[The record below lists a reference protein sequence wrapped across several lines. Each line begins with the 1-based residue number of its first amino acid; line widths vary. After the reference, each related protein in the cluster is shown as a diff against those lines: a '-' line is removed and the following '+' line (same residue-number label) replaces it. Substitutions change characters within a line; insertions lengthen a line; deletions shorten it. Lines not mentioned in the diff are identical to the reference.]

1 MGRPRGLFI
10 RKEPIMADE
19 TNTPVAGAE
28 NATQNA
34 EVDTSVKAQEESLK
48 KNFPTLIG
56 YLYMSDPDN
65 TNPLWHHYVMPVFDE
80 KAYENLPWH
89 VYKERPSDDLVD
101 PLYSVQK
108 GGWIENAH
116 DAQTQILADAQA
128 KIKELDEKGKQLD
141 QATDKVDQAV
151 KAMQQVQL
159 QNTQQNV
166 AMMKSFTAQTQNT
179 NKLLASMQQT
189 LALVVKANQANATP
203 VAPAQSQ
210 PTASTTDASASQ
222 TQPVSDNQ

>member
-1 MGRPRGLFI
+1 
-10 RKEPIMADE
+10 MADE
-19 TNTPVAGAE
+19 TNTPVAGTE

-80 KAYENLPWH
+80 KAYEELPWH
-89 VYKERPSDDLVD
+89 VYKERPSDNLVD

-116 DAQTQILADAQA
+116 DAQTQILAAAQA
-128 KIKELDEKGKQLD
+128 KIVELDKSKEQLD
-141 QATDKVDQAV
+141 QTIKS
-151 KAMQQVQL
+151 VQENQL
-159 QNTQQNV
+159 TG
-166 AMMKSFTAQTQNT
+166 AA
-179 NKLLASMQQT
+179 QT
-189 LALVVKANQANATP
+189 LALTKSIKELSDGQANQNKLLTSMQNLMLQIANQKQTT
-203 VAPAQSQ
+203 PAQPS
-210 PTASTTDASASQ
+210 TETTDTKQ
-222 TQPVSDNQ
+222 ENGGN

>member
-1 MGRPRGLFI
+1 
-10 RKEPIMADE
+10 MADE
-19 TNTPVAGAE
+19 TNTPVAGTE

-65 TNPLWHHYVMPVFDE
+65 ANPLWHHYVMPVFDE
-80 KAYENLPWH
+80 KAYEELPWH

-116 DAQTQILADAQA
+116 DAQTQILA
-128 KIKELDEKGKQLD
+128 
-141 QATDKVDQAV
+141 
-151 KAMQQVQL
+151 
-159 QNTQQNV
+159 
-166 AMMKSFTAQTQNT
+166 TAQVKIEELAVGRLT
-179 NKLLASMQQT
+179 NFELIINVTAATSSNITISEELKS
-189 LALVVKANQANATP
+189 KANEIR
-203 VAPAQSQ
+203 
-210 PTASTTDASASQ
+210 
-222 TQPVSDNQ
+222 

>member
-1 MGRPRGLFI
+1 
-10 RKEPIMADE
+10 MADE
-19 TNTPVAGAE
+19 TNTPVAGSE

-80 KAYENLPWH
+80 KAYEEFPWH

-116 DAQTQILADAQA
+116 DAQTQILAAAQA
-128 KIKELDEKGKQLD
+128 KIEKLDKSKEQLD
-141 QATDKVDQAV
+141 QTLKS
-151 KAMQQVQL
+151 VQEN
-159 QNTQQNV
+159 QSNG
-166 AMMKSFTAQTQNT
+166 TAQTLALTRSIKTLSEGQANQ
-179 NKLLASMQQT
+179 NKLLASMQNLMLQMASQKQAT
-189 LALVVKANQANATP
+189 PTQPTTDNQATNK
-203 VAPAQSQ
+203 QE
-210 PTASTTDASASQ
+210 
-222 TQPVSDNQ
+222 NGGN

>member
-1 MGRPRGLFI
+1 
-10 RKEPIMADE
+10 MADE
-19 TNTPVAGAE
+19 TQVTPVAGAE

-80 KAYENLPWH
+80 KAYEELPWH

-116 DAQTQILADAQA
+116 DAQTQILAQAQMKIDALD
-128 KIKELDEKGKQLD
+128 KSKEQFD
-141 QATDKVDQAV
+141 QTLKS
-151 KAMQQVQL
+151 VQEN
-159 QNTQQNV
+159 QSNG
-166 AMMKSFTAQTQNT
+166 TAQTLTLTKAIKALSEGQANQ
-179 NKLLASMQQT
+179 NKLLASMQQLM
-189 LALVVKANQANATP
+189 LALTGNKQAT
-203 VAPAQSQ
+203 S
-210 PTASTTDASASQ
+210 TETTDTKQ
-222 TQPVSDNQ
+222 ENGGN

>member
-1 MGRPRGLFI
+1 
-10 RKEPIMADE
+10 MADE
-19 TNTPVAGAE
+19 TNTPVAGTE

-80 KAYENLPWH
+80 KAYEELPWH

-116 DAQTQILADAQA
+116 DAQTQILAAAQA
-128 KIKELDEKGKQLD
+128 KIEELDKSKEQLD
-141 QATDKVDQAV
+141 QTLKS
-151 KAMQQVQL
+151 VQEN
-159 QNTQQNV
+159 QSNG
-166 AMMKSFTAQTQNT
+166 TAQTLTLTKAIKALSEDQANQ
-179 NKLLASMQQT
+179 NKLLASMQT
-189 LALVVKANQANATP
+189 LMLQMASQKQATPTQPTTDNQATGKQENGG
-203 VAPAQSQ
+203 
-210 PTASTTDASASQ
+210 
-222 TQPVSDNQ
+222 N

>member
-1 MGRPRGLFI
+1 
-10 RKEPIMADE
+10 MAEE
-19 TNTPVAGAE
+19 TQVTPVAGTE

-116 DAQTQILADAQA
+116 DAQTQILAVAQA
-128 KIKELDEKGKQLD
+128 KIEELDKSKEQFD
-141 QATDKVDQAV
+141 QTLKSV
-151 KAMQQVQL
+151 KENQS
-159 QNTQQNV
+159 NG
-166 AMMKSFTAQTQNT
+166 TAQTLTLTKAIKALSEGQANQ
-179 NKLLASMQQT
+179 NKLLASMQQLM
-189 LALVVKANQANATP
+189 LALTGNKQAT
-203 VAPAQSQ
+203 S
-210 PTASTTDASASQ
+210 TETTDTKQ
-222 TQPVSDNQ
+222 ENGGN

>member
-1 MGRPRGLFI
+1 
-10 RKEPIMADE
+10 MADE

-34 EVDTSVKAQEESLK
+34 EVDTSVKTQEESLK

-80 KAYENLPWH
+80 KAYEELPWH

-116 DAQTQILADAQA
+116 DAQTQILAQAQMKIDALD
-128 KIKELDEKGKQLD
+128 KSKERLD
-141 QATDKVDQAV
+141 QTLKS
-151 KAMQQVQL
+151 VQEN
-159 QNTQQNV
+159 QSNG
-166 AMMKSFTAQTQNT
+166 TAQTLTLTKAIKALSEGQT
-179 NKLLASMQQT
+179 SQNKLLASMQQLM
-189 LALVVKANQANATP
+189 LALTGNKQATSTEATGK
-203 VAPAQSQ
+203 QE
-210 PTASTTDASASQ
+210 
-222 TQPVSDNQ
+222 NGGN

>member
-1 MGRPRGLFI
+1 
-10 RKEPIMADE
+10 MAEE
-19 TNTPVAGAE
+19 T
-28 NATQNA
+28 TQSA

-116 DAQTQILADAQA
+116 DAQTQILAQAQM
-128 KIKELDEKGKQLD
+128 KIAELNKSKEQLD
-141 QATDKVDQAV
+141 QTLKS
-151 KAMQQVQL
+151 VQEN
-159 QNTQQNV
+159 QSNG
-166 AMMKSFTAQTQNT
+166 TAQTLTLTKAIKALSEGQANQ
-179 NKLLASMQQT
+179 NKLLASMQNLMLQI
-189 LALVVKANQANATP
+189 ANQKQATP
-203 VAPAQSQ
+203 TQ
-210 PTASTTDASASQ
+210 PTT
-222 TQPVSDNQ
+222 DNQATDKQENGGN

>member
-1 MGRPRGLFI
+1 
-10 RKEPIMADE
+10 MADE
-19 TNTPVAGAE
+19 TNTPVAGTE

-80 KAYENLPWH
+80 KAYEELPWH

-116 DAQTQILADAQA
+116 DAQTQILAQTQMKIDALD
-128 KIKELDEKGKQLD
+128 KSKEQFD
-141 QATDKVDQAV
+141 QTLKS
-151 KAMQQVQL
+151 VQEN
-159 QNTQQNV
+159 QSNG
-166 AMMKSFTAQTQNT
+166 TAQTLTLTKAIKALSEGQASQ
-179 NKLLASMQQT
+179 NKLLASMQT
-189 LALVVKANQANATP
+189 LMLEMASQKQATP
-203 VAPAQSQ
+203 TQAT
-210 PTASTTDASASQ
+210 TATATDKQ
-222 TQPVSDNQ
+222 

>member
-1 MGRPRGLFI
+1 
-10 RKEPIMADE
+10 MADE
-19 TNTPVAGAE
+19 TNTPVAGTE

-65 TNPLWHHYVMPVFDE
+65 ANPLWHHYVMPVFDE
-80 KAYENLPWH
+80 KAYEELPWH

-116 DAQTQILADAQA
+116 DAQTQILAQAQA
-128 KIKELDEKGKQLD
+128 KIEALDKSKAELDQTIKSVQENQL
-141 QATDKVDQAV
+141 TG
-151 KAMQQVQL
+151 
-159 QNTQQNV
+159 
-166 AMMKSFTAQTQNT
+166 TAQTLALTKSIKELSDGQANQ
-179 NKLLASMQQT
+179 NKLLASMQNLMLQI
-189 LALVVKANQANATP
+189 ANQKQA
-203 VAPAQSQ
+203 APAQ
-210 PTASTTDASASQ
+210 PSTTETTDKQ
-222 TQPVSDNQ
+222 ENGGN

>member
-1 MGRPRGLFI
+1 
-10 RKEPIMADE
+10 MADE
-19 TNTPVAGAE
+19 TQNTVAGTETATEE

-101 PLYSVQK
+101 PLYSVK
-108 GGWIENAH
+108 SGGWIENAH
-116 DAQTQILADAQA
+116 DAQSQILAQAQA
-128 KIKELDEKGKQLD
+128 KIEALDKSKAELDQTIKSVQENQL
-141 QATDKVDQAV
+141 TG
-151 KAMQQVQL
+151 
-159 QNTQQNV
+159 
-166 AMMKSFTAQTQNT
+166 TAQTLTLTKSIKELSDSQANQ
-179 NKLLASMQQT
+179 NKLLASMQHLMLQI
-189 LALVVKANQANATP
+189 ANQKQDVPT
-203 VAPAQSQ
+203 Q
-210 PTASTTDASASQ
+210 PSTTETTDKQ
-222 TQPVSDNQ
+222 ENGGN

>member
-1 MGRPRGLFI
+1 
-10 RKEPIMADE
+10 MADE
-19 TNTPVAGAE
+19 TNTPVAGTE

-80 KAYENLPWH
+80 KAYEELPWH

-116 DAQTQILADAQA
+116 DAQTQILAQAQMKIDALD
-128 KIKELDEKGKQLD
+128 KSKERLD
-141 QATDKVDQAV
+141 QTLKS
-151 KAMQQVQL
+151 VQENQL
-159 QNTQQNV
+159 TG
-166 AMMKSFTAQTQNT
+166 TAQTLALTNSLKELSDNQANQ
-179 NKLLASMQQT
+179 NKLLASMQNLMLQM
-189 LALVVKANQANATP
+189 ASQKQATP
-203 VAPAQSQ
+203 AQPS
-210 PTASTTDASASQ
+210 TETTDTKQ
-222 TQPVSDNQ
+222 ENGGN

>member
-1 MGRPRGLFI
+1 
-10 RKEPIMADE
+10 MADE
-19 TNTPVAGAE
+19 TNTPVAGTE

-65 TNPLWHHYVMPVFDE
+65 VNPLWHHYVMPVFDE
-80 KAYENLPWH
+80 KAYEELPWH

-116 DAQTQILADAQA
+116 DAQTQILAQAQA
-128 KIKELDEKGKQLD
+128 KIEALDKSKAELDQTIKSVQENQL
-141 QATDKVDQAV
+141 TG
-151 KAMQQVQL
+151 
-159 QNTQQNV
+159 
-166 AMMKSFTAQTQNT
+166 TAQTLALTKSIKELSDGQANQ
-179 NKLLASMQQT
+179 NKLLASMQNLMLQI
-189 LALVVKANQANATP
+189 ANQKQA
-203 VAPAQSQ
+203 APAQ
-210 PTASTTDASASQ
+210 PSTTETTDKQ
-222 TQPVSDNQ
+222 ENGGN

>member
-1 MGRPRGLFI
+1 
-10 RKEPIMADE
+10 MADE
-19 TNTPVAGAE
+19 TNTPVAGTE

-116 DAQTQILADAQA
+116 DAQTQILAQAQMKIDALDKSKEQLDQTLKSVQENQSNSTA
-128 KIKELDEKGKQLD
+128 QTLALTRSIKELSEG
-141 QATDKVDQAV
+141 QANQ
-151 KAMQQVQL
+151 
-159 QNTQQNV
+159 
-166 AMMKSFTAQTQNT
+166 
-179 NKLLASMQQT
+179 NKLLASMQNLMLT
-189 LALVVKANQANATP
+189 IAG
-203 VAPAQSQ
+203 SQ
-210 PTASTTDASASQ
+210 KTAEPTAT
-222 TQPVSDNQ
+222 TQPVTGK

>member
-1 MGRPRGLFI
+1 
-10 RKEPIMADE
+10 MADE
-19 TNTPVAGAE
+19 TNTPVAGTE

-34 EVDTSVKAQEESLK
+34 EVDTSVKTQEESLK

-108 GGWIENAH
+108 GDWIENAH
-116 DAQTQILADAQA
+116 DAQAQILAQAQA
-128 KIKELDEKGKQLD
+128 KIEALDKSKAELDQTVKSVQENQL
-141 QATDKVDQAV
+141 T
-151 KAMQQVQL
+151 
-159 QNTQQNV
+159 
-166 AMMKSFTAQTQNT
+166 STAQTLALTKSIKELSDSQVNQ
-179 NKLLASMQQT
+179 NKLLASMQNLMLTIAGSQKT
-189 LALVVKANQANATP
+189 AAPT
-203 VAPAQSQ
+203 APAQPS
-210 PTASTTDASASQ
+210 TETTDTKQ
-222 TQPVSDNQ
+222 ENGGN

>member
-1 MGRPRGLFI
+1 
-10 RKEPIMADE
+10 MADE
-19 TNTPVAGAE
+19 TNTPVAGTE

-34 EVDTSVKAQEESLK
+34 EVDTSVKTQEESLK
-48 KNFPTLIG
+48 KNFPNLIG

-116 DAQTQILADAQA
+116 DAQTQILAQVQMKIDAID
-128 KIKELDEKGKQLD
+128 KSKKQLD
-141 QATDKVDQAV
+141 QTLKS
-151 KAMQQVQL
+151 VQENQL
-159 QNTQQNV
+159 TG
-166 AMMKSFTAQTQNT
+166 TAQTLALTKSIKELSEGQANQS
-179 NKLLASMQQT
+179 KLLASLQNLMLTIAGSQKT
-189 LALVVKANQANATP
+189 AKPT
-203 VAPAQSQ
+203 APTQ
-210 PTASTTDASASQ
+210 PTTA
-222 TQPVSDNQ
+222 TQPVTGK

>member
-1 MGRPRGLFI
+1 MGRTHGLFS
-10 RKEPIMADE
+10 RKESIMADE
-19 TNTPVAGAE
+19 TQVTPVAGAE

-116 DAQTQILADAQA
+116 DAQTQILAEAQA
-128 KIKELDEKGKQLD
+128 KIAELNKSKEQLD
-141 QATDKVDQAV
+141 QTLKS
-151 KAMQQVQL
+151 VQEN
-159 QNTQQNV
+159 QSNG
-166 AMMKSFTAQTQNT
+166 TAQTLALTKSIKALSEGQANQ
-179 NKLLASMQQT
+179 NKLLASMQT
-189 LALVVKANQANATP
+189 LMLQMASQKQATPTQPTTDNQATGKQENGG
-203 VAPAQSQ
+203 
-210 PTASTTDASASQ
+210 
-222 TQPVSDNQ
+222 N

>member
-1 MGRPRGLFI
+1 
-10 RKEPIMADE
+10 MADE
-19 TNTPVAGAE
+19 TQVTPVAGAE

-116 DAQTQILADAQA
+116 DAQTQILAQAQMKIDALD
-128 KIKELDEKGKQLD
+128 KSKEQFD
-141 QATDKVDQAV
+141 QTLKS
-151 KAMQQVQL
+151 VQEN
-159 QNTQQNV
+159 QSNG
-166 AMMKSFTAQTQNT
+166 TAQTLTLTKAIKALSEGQANQ
-179 NKLLASMQQT
+179 NKLLASMQNLMLT
-189 LALVVKANQANATP
+189 IAG
-203 VAPAQSQ
+203 SQ
-210 PTASTTDASASQ
+210 KTAEPTAP
-222 TQPVSDNQ
+222 TQPVTGK

>member
-1 MGRPRGLFI
+1 MLTGRTRGLFN
-10 RKEPIMADE
+10 RKELAMADE
-19 TNTPVAGAE
+19 TQNTPVAGVE

-80 KAYENLPWH
+80 KAYEELPWH

-116 DAQTQILADAQA
+116 DAQTQILAQAQMKIDALD
-128 KIKELDEKGKQLD
+128 KSKEQFD
-141 QATDKVDQAV
+141 QTLKS
-151 KAMQQVQL
+151 VQEN
-159 QNTQQNV
+159 QSNG
-166 AMMKSFTAQTQNT
+166 TAQTLTLTKAIKALSEGQANQ
-179 NKLLASMQQT
+179 NKLLASMQQLM
-189 LALVVKANQANATP
+189 LALTGNKQAT
-203 VAPAQSQ
+203 S
-210 PTASTTDASASQ
+210 TETTDTKQ
-222 TQPVSDNQ
+222 ENGGN

>member
-1 MGRPRGLFI
+1 
-10 RKEPIMADE
+10 MADE
-19 TNTPVAGAE
+19 TNTPVAGTE

-65 TNPLWHHYVMPVFDE
+65 TNPLWHHYVIPVFDE
-80 KAYENLPWH
+80 KAYENIPWH

-116 DAQTQILADAQA
+116 DAQTQILAAAQA
-128 KIKELDEKGKQLD
+128 KIEALDKSKTELDQTLKS
-141 QATDKVDQAV
+141 
-151 KAMQQVQL
+151 VQEN
-159 QNTQQNV
+159 QSNG
-166 AMMKSFTAQTQNT
+166 TA
-179 NKLLASMQQT
+179 QT
-189 LALVVKANQANATP
+189 LALTKSIKELSEGQANQNKLLVSMQQLMLALTGNKQTT
-203 VAPAQSQ
+203 PAQ
-210 PTASTTDASASQ
+210 PSTETTNTKQ
-222 TQPVSDNQ
+222 ENGGN

>member
-1 MGRPRGLFI
+1 
-10 RKEPIMADE
+10 MADE
-19 TNTPVAGAE
+19 TNTPVAGTE

-80 KAYENLPWH
+80 KAYEELPWH

-101 PLYSVQK
+101 PLYSVQE

-116 DAQTQILADAQA
+116 DAQTQILAQAQMKIDALD
-128 KIKELDEKGKQLD
+128 KSKTELDQTLKS
-141 QATDKVDQAV
+141 
-151 KAMQQVQL
+151 VQEN
-159 QNTQQNV
+159 QSNG
-166 AMMKSFTAQTQNT
+166 TA
-179 NKLLASMQQT
+179 QT
-189 LALVVKANQANATP
+189 LALTKSIKELSEGQANQNKLLVSMQQLMLALTGNKQTTP
-203 VAPAQSQ
+203 
-210 PTASTTDASASQ
+210 TETTDTKQ
-222 TQPVSDNQ
+222 ENGGN

>member
-1 MGRPRGLFI
+1 
-10 RKEPIMADE
+10 MADE
-19 TNTPVAGAE
+19 TNTPVAGTE

-116 DAQTQILADAQA
+116 DAQTQILAQAQMKIDALD
-128 KIKELDEKGKQLD
+128 KSKERLD
-141 QATDKVDQAV
+141 QTLKS
-151 KAMQQVQL
+151 VQEN
-159 QNTQQNV
+159 QSNG
-166 AMMKSFTAQTQNT
+166 TAQTLTLTKAIKALSEGQANQ
-179 NKLLASMQQT
+179 NKLLASMQNLMLT
-189 LALVVKANQANATP
+189 IAG
-203 VAPAQSQ
+203 SQ
-210 PTASTTDASASQ
+210 KTAEPTAPEKLA
-222 TQPVSDNQ
+222 NN

>member
-1 MGRPRGLFI
+1 
-10 RKEPIMADE
+10 MADE
-19 TNTPVAGAE
+19 TQVTPVAGAE

-116 DAQTQILADAQA
+116 DAQTQILAEAQA
-128 KIKELDEKGKQLD
+128 KIAELNKSKEQLD
-141 QATDKVDQAV
+141 QTLKS
-151 KAMQQVQL
+151 VQEN
-159 QNTQQNV
+159 QSNG
-166 AMMKSFTAQTQNT
+166 TAQTLALTKSIKALSEGQANQ
-179 NKLLASMQQT
+179 NKLLASMQT
-189 LALVVKANQANATP
+189 LMLEMASQKQATPTQPTTDNQATGKQENGG
-203 VAPAQSQ
+203 
-210 PTASTTDASASQ
+210 
-222 TQPVSDNQ
+222 N

>member
-1 MGRPRGLFI
+1 
-10 RKEPIMADE
+10 MADE
-19 TNTPVAGAE
+19 TNTPVAGTE

-34 EVDTSVKAQEESLK
+34 EVDTSVKTQEESLK
-48 KNFPTLIG
+48 KNFPNLIG

-116 DAQTQILADAQA
+116 DAQTQILAQVQMKIDAIDKFKEQLDQTLKSVQENQLTGTA
-128 KIKELDEKGKQLD
+128 QNLALTKSIKELSEGQATQNNLLALLQNLMLTISGSQKTAKPTAPTQATTAT
-141 QATDKVDQAV
+141 ATDKQ
-151 KAMQQVQL
+151 
-159 QNTQQNV
+159 
-166 AMMKSFTAQTQNT
+166 
-179 NKLLASMQQT
+179 
-189 LALVVKANQANATP
+189 
-203 VAPAQSQ
+203 
-210 PTASTTDASASQ
+210 
-222 TQPVSDNQ
+222 